1 MSPEYSAPAR
11 HIGHVDKS
19 IWQVRDFKP
28 MEPNRL
34 IVYRPDDD
42 DPRLSEPQEPDAPP
56 SEVLLFPDYTGNG
69 WVPLWPSSDAT
80 DAYFSV
86 DLLQRLV
93 AWHDEFQDNY
103 SYDGGWISDEAKRRW
118 ADESK
123 ALEDEVRREITGKA
137 SLTVHLWPLGQG
149 KRRYAKE

>member
-1 MSPEYSAPAR
+1 
-11 HIGHVDKS
+11 
-19 IWQVRDFKP
+19 
-28 MEPNRL
+28 MEAGRF
-34 IVYRPDDD
+34 IAYRPDDD
-42 DPRLSEPQEPDAPP
+42 DPRLSEPQEPDTPP
-56 SEVLLFPDYTGNG
+56 SEVLLFPDYTGPG

-103 SYDGGWISDEAKRRW
+103 GYDGGWVSDESERRW

-123 ALEDEVRREITGKA
+123 VLEDEVRREIAGKA
-137 SLTVHLWPLGQG
+137 DLVVDLWPLGQK
-149 KRRYAKE
+149 KRHYAKG